1 MGHDMR
7 TTTRSH
13 AYTARTFVAT
23 MLAATLIAACGGGDT
38 PTGTPPEVVARID
51 VSAATTTIAPQQT
64 VQVQAV
70 AKSATGS
77 TIGTVEPVWSSSSNA
92 IATVNP
98 SGIVTGVAPGTATIR
113 ATSGTVSGTLDVTV
127 TSGVGVLVTIAVD
140 VQDRTIELGSVTQA
154 TVSGRDAQGN
164 AVALGNRVVTWA
176 TSNASIATIS
186 NSGVASGIGV
196 GLVDLQ
202 VSVADGA
209 LPKTASV
216 QLIVSSI
223 PGAPTSARVDMLP
236 QDFLPFETVIKQNGT
251 VSFVFPTLDHNVI
264 WDQRLGAPANI
275 NTTREATVVRTFPTV
290 GVFRYVCTLHPG
302 MEGRIIV
309 SP

>member
-1 MGHDMR
+1 MR
-7 TTTRSH
+7 ITTRSRSR
-13 AYTARTFVAT
+13 TARTFVAT
-23 MLAATLIAACGGGDT
+23 MLAATLAAACGGSDA
-38 PTGTPPEVVARID
+38 PTGPPPEVVARID

-64 VQVQAV
+64 VRLEAV
-70 AKSATGS
+70 VKSSTGS
-77 TIGTVEPVWSSSSNA
+77 TIGTVEPVWSSSANA

-98 SGIVTGVAPGTATIR
+98 EGIVTGVAPGTATIR
-113 ATSGTVSGTLDVTV
+113 AASGTVAGTLTVTV
-127 TSGVGVLVTIAVD
+127 TSGIGVLVTIAVD
-140 VQDRTIELGSVTQA
+140 VDDRTIELGSVTQA

-164 AVALGNRVVTWA
+164 AVALGNRQVTWS

-186 NSGVASGIGV
+186 NAGVASGVGV

-216 QLIVSSI
+216 QLIVSGI

-251 VSFVFPTLDHNVI
+251 VSFVFPSLDHNVI
-264 WDQRLGAPANI
+264 WDRRLGAPADI
-275 NTTREATVVRTFPTV
+275 NTTRDATVSRTFPTV
-290 GVFRYVCTLHPG
+290 GVFQVCVYAPSGDGGENCCVAL
-302 MEGRIIV
+302 EW
-309 SP
+309 